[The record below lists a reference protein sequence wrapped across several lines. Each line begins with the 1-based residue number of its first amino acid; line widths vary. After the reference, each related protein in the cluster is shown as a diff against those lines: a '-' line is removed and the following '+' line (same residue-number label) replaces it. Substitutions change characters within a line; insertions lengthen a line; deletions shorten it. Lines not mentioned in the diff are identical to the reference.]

1 MSWETIQPRTGAR
14 AKRTGVAVSWRKVSS
29 LRLCAVVTISKDTVA
44 ELGLAAPQAGKPKQR
59 LLAQRDRASNRL
71 RLSISEAPEAWSP
84 SWKDGCASLAI
95 PMDGVT
101 LATHQPATGCLHKI
115 EDGALIVDL
124 PGWARGAPPAPR
136 HAIPLVE
143 PAREPEPPK
152 KPHRTSAA
160 SMHTPKQR
168 DADPN
173 DPLASLP
180 ADDLTEAR
188 EMMRGGKVGAK
199 ALAEYFGWD
208 QDLAVKIAAAL
219 RDELTLPGRA
229 A

>member
-1 MSWETIQPRTGAR
+1 MHWETIEPRTGAR
-14 AKRTGVAVSWRKVSS
+14 TKRSGVTVSWRKVSS
-29 LRLCAVVTISKDTVA
+29 ARLCAVVTISKDIATK
-44 ELGLAAPQAGKPKQR
+44 LGLAAPQSGKPKPR
-59 LLAQRDRASNRL
+59 LLAQRDRAGNRL
-71 RLSISEAPEAWSP
+71 RLSRSDTPETWSL

-136 HAIPLVE
+136 PAIPLVE
-143 PAREPEPPK
+143 ARVAEPPK

-160 SMHTPKQR
+160 SMHTPKPR

-180 ADDLTEAR
+180 PEDLTEAR
-188 EMMRGGKVGAK
+188 EMIRSGKVGAK
-199 ALAEYFGWD
+199 ALSEYFGWD
-208 QDLAVKIAAAL
+208 HGLAVTIAAAL
-219 RDELTLPGRA
+219 RNELAGKA